1 MAALPDPTVE
11 AAIEE
16 VITTMMDRVMD
27 RVLTTDPFIKEDLQN
42 KQPLYAALV
51 PAEIF
56 KGSHFERRF
65 VTPFGKVW
73 EKLAAVVGEKGMG
86 FAENDHAIHGLIPR
100 KRLQRIQESLNAL
113 EHTKGAKKRIR
124 PDWRRE
130 LQYVLDGGGRLVPAT
145 VVCDV
150 FVSASSDTPGY
161 AFEIKAPLP
170 NSDQTKVSKE
180 KLLKLHA
187 MEPVQIQGA
196 YYALPYNP
204 YGTRAQYDWK
214 FPMRWFDM
222 HTDPCVLIGEELW
235 DKLGG
240 AGTYQSFITIVRRL
254 GKHYHERIYNEYL
267 GMAPPE
273 HSRDFEL

>member
-11 AAIEE
+11 AAIQE
-16 VITTMMDRVMD
+16 VITTMMDKVMD
-27 RVLTTDPFIKEDLQN
+27 RVLVQDPFIKEDLRN

-73 EKLAAVVGEKGMG
+73 EKLAAVVGERGMG
-86 FAENDHAIHGLIPR
+86 FAKTDYEIRGMIPR
-100 KRLQRIQESLNAL
+100 KRLQRIQETLNAL
-113 EHTKGAKKRIR
+113 EHTKTEKTGRT
-124 PDWRRE
+124 PEWNRE
-130 LQYVLDGGGRLVPAT
+130 LKYVLEGGGRPTPTT

-150 FVSASSDTPGY
+150 FVSASPDTPGY

-180 KLLKLHA
+180 KLLKLYA
-187 MEPVQIQGA
+187 MEPVKIHGA

-204 YGTRAQYDWK
+204 YGTRSQYNWK

-240 AGTYQSFITIVRRL
+240 AGTYQSFITIVRKL

-267 GMAPPE
+267 GIIPPQ
-273 HSRDFEL
+273 SSKDFGL